1 MSKTKISEYLL
12 SNPNYLQQKS
22 DFREAAHISV
32 KSVKLTILNKLGTN
46 EVKIKK
52 PFKTHKGLVEIN
64 VLTQKLK
71 EAQNN
76 KQDLLQKLEC
86 VDTSINKLSN
96 LIENQ
101 PNNNKKKK
109 WDKET
114 EAQKTE
120 EIQKNVKK
128 LIQEQIERKKKIKEA
143 KQKELA
149 DKIKEEELMKKE
161 AEEALK
167 KKLTEKEKKAYEA
180 KEKAEERKKYLEG
193 IKELKNVKKQ
203 KWLYEKLAEDYEKNV
218 IIPESQRVSE
228 AISTH
233 HKSHVPSLDEIQDH
247 IREYK
252 KFVVNRSLFRE
263 SISYSDS
270 KKFPPSKFWQVLTE
284 EEQMAKELDKIREAE
299 KMDLLDRKKHYSK
312 LVSQLYQPNI
322 KNIKKEVNDSKDK
335 KNHNLT
341 PKKRRNM
348 SMTPTLTKKD
358 NSSSHS
364 VPRKNTK
371 RLDELPKI
379 NYLKERREIR
389 EKAAEELLEKYC
401 YSMDID
407 SLETAKKVESKAKQA
422 EIVFKG
428 SKATDYNVDAEEK
441 ITKML
446 IDSIKV
452 KLDALNNV
460 TTNSH

>member
-1 MSKTKISEYLL
+1 
-12 SNPNYLQQKS
+12 
-22 DFREAAHISV
+22 
-32 KSVKLTILNKLGTN
+32 
-46 EVKIKK
+46 
-52 PFKTHKGLVEIN
+52 
-64 VLTQKLK
+64 
-71 EAQNN
+71 
-76 KQDLLQKLEC
+76 
-86 VDTSINKLSN
+86 
-96 LIENQ
+96 
-101 PNNNKKKK
+101 
-109 WDKET
+109 
-114 EAQKTE
+114 
-120 EIQKNVKK
+120 
-128 LIQEQIERKKKIKEA
+128 
-143 KQKELA
+143 
-149 DKIKEEELMKKE
+149 MKKE

-167 KKLTEKEKKAYEA
+167 QKLTEKEKKAYEA
-180 KEKAEERKKYLEG
+180 KEKAEERKKYLESL
-193 IKELKNVKKQ
+193 KELKNVKKQ

-233 HKSHVPSLDEIQDH
+233 HKAHVPSIDEIQDH

-299 KMDLLDRKKHYSK
+299 KIDLLDRKKHYSK
-312 LVSQLYQPNI
+312 LVSQLYQPSI
-322 KNIKKEVNDSKDK
+322 KDIKKDINDFKDR
-335 KNHNLT
+335 KNDNLT
-341 PKKRRNM
+341 PNKRRNM
-348 SMTPTLTKKD
+348 SMTPTLTKKNKAISLSGPRD
-358 NSSSHS
+358 NI
-364 VPRKNTK
+364 K
-371 RLDELPKI
+371 RLEELPKI

-389 EKAAEELLEKYC
+389 EKAVEEMLGKYC

-407 SLETAKKVESKAKQA
+407 SLETAKKVENKAKQA

-428 SKATDYNVDAEEK
+428 TKATDYNVDNEEK

-460 TTNSH
+460 TNNSH